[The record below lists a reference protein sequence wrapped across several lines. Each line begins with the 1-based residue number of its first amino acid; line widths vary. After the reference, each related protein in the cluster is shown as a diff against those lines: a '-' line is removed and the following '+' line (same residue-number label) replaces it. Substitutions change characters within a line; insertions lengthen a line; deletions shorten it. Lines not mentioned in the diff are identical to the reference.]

1 MHRRAGLAFGVAL
14 AFVAGISA
22 AACGQ
27 GDTQASS
34 ANAAPQA
41 SEVEQ
46 TAQTTL
52 ATQPVVTV
60 YKSPT

>member
-1 MHRRAGLAFGVAL
+1 MHRRAGWAFGAAL
-14 AFVAGISA
+14 AFTTGLTA

-27 GDTQASS
+27 GDARES
-34 ANAAPQA
+34 AATVAE
-41 SEVEQ
+41 EVS
-46 TAQTTL
+46 QTTQ

>member
-1 MHRRAGLAFGVAL
+1 MYRRAGMAFGAAL
-14 AFVAGISA
+14 ACVAGLSA

-27 GDTQASS
+27 GETPDST
-34 ANAAPQA
+34 ANGVPQA
-41 SEVEQ
+41 AEVSQ
-46 TAQTTL
+46 TAQTTP

>member
-1 MHRRAGLAFGVAL
+1 MAFGAAL
-14 AFVAGISA
+14 AFVAGLST

-27 GDTQASS
+27 GEAPDST
-34 ANAAPQA
+34 ANAVPQA
-41 SEVEQ
+41 AEVSQ
-46 TAQTTL
+46 TAQTTP

>member
-1 MHRRAGLAFGVAL
+1 MHRKAGLAFGVAL
-14 AFVAGISA
+14 AFVAGLSA

-27 GDTQASS
+27 GNASES
-34 ANAAPQA
+34 DAQAAPEATQ
-41 SEVEQ
+41 VEQ
-46 TAQTTL
+46 TAQTTP

>member
-1 MHRRAGLAFGVAL
+1 MGIPARSPEASGAGDETTPAR
-14 AFVAGISA
+14 

-27 GDTQASS
+27 GDARES
-34 ANAAPQA
+34 AATVAE
-41 SEVEQ
+41 EVS
-46 TAQTTL
+46 QTTQ

>member
-1 MHRRAGLAFGVAL
+1 MYRRAGMAFGAAL
-14 AFVAGISA
+14 ACVAAA

-27 GDTQASS
+27 GETPDST
-34 ANAAPQA
+34 ANGVPQA
-41 SEVEQ
+41 AEVSQ
-46 TAQTTL
+46 TAQTTP

>member
-1 MHRRAGLAFGVAL
+1 MAFGAALALVAGL
-14 AFVAGISA
+14 S

-27 GDTQASS
+27 GETPDSTD
-34 ANAAPQA
+34 NAVPQA
-41 SEVEQ
+41 AEVSQ
-46 TAQTTL
+46 TAQTTP